1 MRAFLETV
9 VALFR
14 RHIALHDALR
24 ERVPHGT
31 PRQPHGAV
39 DEDDVLR
46 LRLQVE
52 LLQGGSRVR
61 LLARGEARA
70 HLYAVGAHLYEI
82 NNVLTR
88 ENAARR
94 YDGDVYGFADVG
106 YQFAHGGV
114 RTEVTAGFLA
124 FDDDRR
130 GAKTL

>member
-9 VALFR
+9 VALLG
-14 RHIALHDALR
+14 RHITLEDALR
-24 ERVPHGT
+24 EGVADGS

-39 DEDDVLR
+39 DEDDVLG
-46 LRLQVE
+46 LRLQIK
-52 LLQGGSRVR
+52 LLQCGSRIR
-61 LLARGEARA
+61 FLARGEARP
-70 HLYAVGAHLYEI
+70 HLHAVGAHLYEI

-124 FDDDRR
+124 LDDDRR